1 MNTEII
7 VAILAF
13 VGTLAGSYFSNNKTT
28 AVIQEQIK
36 NIKEDISILSNRVD
50 KHNNLISRMSVVEE
64 KIKELENKGERE
76 MLDLSVISNYLV
88 VAVILVCCCIGYVIK
103 TSLDFI
109 PNKYIPLIMACIGV
123 VLNYFIAGYFNVNVL
138 LGGMLSGLS
147 SVGLHQAFKNLIEN
161 KEGDK

>member
-1 MNTEII
+1 
-7 VAILAF
+7 
-13 VGTLAGSYFSNNKTT
+13 
-28 AVIQEQIK
+28 
-36 NIKEDISILSNRVD
+36 
-50 KHNNLISRMSVVEE
+50 
-64 KIKELENKGERE
+64 
-76 MLDLSVISNYLV
+76 MLDLSVISTYLV

-123 VLNYFIAGYFNVNVL
+123 VLIYFIAGYFNVNVL

>member
-1 MNTEII
+1 
-7 VAILAF
+7 
-13 VGTLAGSYFSNNKTT
+13 
-28 AVIQEQIK
+28 
-36 NIKEDISILSNRVD
+36 
-50 KHNNLISRMSVVEE
+50 
-64 KIKELENKGERE
+64 

-109 PNKYIPLIMACIGV
+109 PNKYIPLIMACLGV
-123 VLNYFIAGYFNVNVL
+123 VLNYFIAGYFNANVL

-161 KEGDK
+161 QEGDK

>member
-1 MNTEII
+1 
-7 VAILAF
+7 
-13 VGTLAGSYFSNNKTT
+13 
-28 AVIQEQIK
+28 
-36 NIKEDISILSNRVD
+36 
-50 KHNNLISRMSVVEE
+50 
-64 KIKELENKGERE
+64 

-147 SVGLHQAFKNLIEN
+147 SVGLHQVFKELIEN
-161 KEGDK
+161 QEGDK